1 MAGEDLVAQSLILVA
16 AVLGAGYLASR
27 LMASKG
33 VPESIFMIFAG
44 VLLGPVLNIIDPEGF
59 APLAPYLGGLALVAI
74 MFDSGL
80 GTDLDELVGQS
91 KYAFLLAILTFF
103 TGVGLLVFI
112 LHFLP
117 MYVPIPGL
125 PTFALKEAVLYGTI
139 VGGSSG
145 AVVASVAKSIGMQKN
160 LSLLLTIESILT
172 DALCIIGT
180 LTVLMWITI
189 PDLAPQQVATFI
201 AAKFS
206 VSLVTGAVFGLIL
219 ARVIH
224 KRHPYTLILALLLFL
239 YGGTEMVGGNG
250 AIAVFVSAVVLANL
264 DRLPLVSNED
274 VVASVNIRKESLG
287 GFHSELSFL
296 IKVFFYLEVG
306 MIFDVNIFNPSVAQA
321 MLFGLTI
328 AILLFLTRVP
338 AAALISRL
346 SHIGQSKIISVFYA
360 RGLAAAVLAFLPA
373 QLGFSSSA
381 FYLQSIAAIIVFTNI
396 ILTIGYPLATSSIF
410 RRRVP
415 YTRIERKEPPK
426 EEEPAA
432 KEEVE
437 DHPYGF

>member
-1 MAGEDLVAQSLILVA
+1 MAEEELVAQSLILVA

-27 LMASKG
+27 LMASRG
-33 VPESIFMIFAG
+33 VPESIFMISAG
-44 VLLGPVLNIIDPEGF
+44 VLLGPILHILDTGVF

-80 GTDLDELVGQS
+80 GTDIDELLGQS
-91 KYAFLLAILTFF
+91 KFAFILAILTFF
-103 TGVGLLVFI
+103 SGVTLLVFI
-112 LHFLP
+112 LHILP
-117 MYVPIPGL
+117 TIIPIPGL
-125 PTFALKEAVLYGTI
+125 PTFALKEAMLYGTI

-145 AVVASVAKSIGMQKN
+145 AVVASVAKSIGMQRN

-180 LTVLMWITI
+180 LTVLMWITT
-189 PDLAPQQVATFI
+189 PELAPQQIATFI

-206 VSLVTGAVFGLIL
+206 VSLVTGAVFGLII

-224 KRHPYTLILALLLFL
+224 RRHPYTLILTLLLFL

-250 AIAVFVSAVVLANL
+250 AIAVFISAVVLANL
-264 DRLPLVSNED
+264 ERLPIVSRED

-306 MIFDVNIFNPSVAQA
+306 LIFDVNIFNPSVAQA
-321 MLFGLTI
+321 MLFGLTV
-328 AILLFLTRVP
+328 ALLLLLVRVP
-338 AAALISRL
+338 VAAFISRV
-346 SHIGQSKIISVFYA
+346 SHVGGSKVISVFYA

-373 QLGFSSSA
+373 QLGFSSSD

-396 ILTIGYPLATSSIF
+396 VLTIGYPLATSGIF
-410 RRRVP
+410 RRKVP
-415 YTRIERKEPPK
+415 YTRIERKERK
-426 EEEPAA
+426 DEEE
-432 KEEVE
+432 ER
-437 DHPYGF
+437 PYGF

>member
-1 MAGEDLVAQSLILVA
+1 MAEEALVAESLILVA

-44 VLLGPVLNIIDPEGF
+44 VVLGPVLHILDTGVF

-80 GTDLDELVGQS
+80 GTDIDELLGQS
-91 KYAFLLAILTFF
+91 KFAFVLAILTFLS
-103 TGVGLLVFI
+103 GVTLIVFI
-112 LHFLP
+112 LHILP
-117 MYVPIPGL
+117 NFMAIPGV
-125 PTFALKEAVLYGTI
+125 PTFPLKEAMLYGTI

-145 AVVASVAKSIGMQKN
+145 AVVASVAKSIGMQKK

-172 DALCIIGT
+172 DALCIIGAF
-180 LTVLMWITI
+180 TVLMWITI

-206 VSLVTGAVFGLIL
+206 VSLVTGAIFGLII

-224 KRHPYTLILALLLFL
+224 RRHPYTVILTLLFFL
-239 YGGTEMVGGNG
+239 YGGTELVGGNG
-250 AIAVFVSAVVLANL
+250 AIAVFISAVVLANL
-264 DRLPLVSNED
+264 ERLPLVSRED

-287 GFHSELSFL
+287 GFHSELSFF

-306 MIFDVNIFNPSVAQA
+306 LIFDVNIFNPDVAQA
-321 MLFGLTI
+321 MLFGG
-328 AILLFLTRVP
+328 AVALLLLLTRVP
-338 AAALISRL
+338 AAAFISRV
-346 SHIGQSKIISVFYA
+346 SHIGETKIISVFYA

-373 QLGFSSSA
+373 QLGLSSSA
-381 FYLQSIAAIIVFTNI
+381 FYLQSIAAIIIFTNI
-396 ILTIGYPLATSSIF
+396 VLTIGYPLATSGIF
-410 RRRVP
+410 RRKVP
-415 YTRIERKEPPK
+415 YTRIERKELK
-426 EEEPAA
+426 EEP
-432 KEEVE
+432 EEE
-437 DHPYGF
+437 RPYGF

>member
-1 MAGEDLVAQSLILVA
+1 MAEEALVAQSLILVA
-16 AVLGAGYLASR
+16 AVLGAGYLATR

-33 VPESIFMIFAG
+33 VPESIFMILAG
-44 VLLGPVLNIIDPEGF
+44 VILGPVLHILDTDIF
-59 APLAPYLGGLALVAI
+59 APLAPYLGALALVAI

-80 GTDLDELVGQS
+80 GTDIDELLGQS
-91 KYAFLLAILTFF
+91 KHAFVLALASFF
-103 TGVGLLVFI
+103 SGVLLLVFV
-112 LHFLP
+112 LHYLP
-117 MYVPIPGL
+117 MIMPIPGFPSL
-125 PTFALKEAVLYGTI
+125 PLKEALLYGTI

-145 AVVASVAKSIGMQKN
+145 AVVASVAKSIGMQKD

-180 LTVLMWITI
+180 FTVLMWITI

-206 VSLVTGAVFGLIL
+206 VSLVTGAVFGLLI

-224 KRHPYTLILALLLFL
+224 RRHPYTLILALLLFL
-239 YGGTEMVGGNG
+239 FGGTELIGGNG

-264 DRLPLVSNED
+264 ERLPIVSRED

-306 MIFDVNIFNPSVAQA
+306 LIFNVNIFDPSVMEA
-321 MLFGLTI
+321 MLFGFTI
-328 AILLFLTRVP
+328 AILLLIVRVP
-338 AAALISRL
+338 AAGLISRI
-346 SHIGQSKIISVFYA
+346 SRIGEAKVISIFYA

-373 QLGFSSSA
+373 QLGFSGA
-381 FYLQSIAAIIVFTNI
+381 DFFLQSIAAIIIFTNI
-396 ILTIGYPLATSSIF
+396 VLTVGYPLLTSSLF
-410 RRRVP
+410 RRTVP
-415 YTRIERKEPPK
+415 YTPSKEKESKDETEER
-426 EEEPAA
+426 
-432 KEEVE
+432 
-437 DHPYGF
+437 PYGF

>member
-1 MAGEDLVAQSLILVA
+1 MAEEALVAESLILVA

-44 VLLGPVLNIIDPEGF
+44 VVLGPVLHILDTGVF

-80 GTDLDELVGQS
+80 GTDIDELLGQS
-91 KYAFLLAILTFF
+91 KFAFVLAILTFF
-103 TGVGLLVFI
+103 SGVTLIVFI
-112 LHFLP
+112 LHILP
-117 MYVPIPGL
+117 NFMTIPGV
-125 PTFALKEAVLYGTI
+125 PTFPLKEAMLYGTI

-145 AVVASVAKSIGMQKN
+145 AVVASVAKSIGMQKK

-172 DALCIIGT
+172 DALCIIGAF
-180 LTVLMWITI
+180 TVLMWITI

-206 VSLVTGAVFGLIL
+206 VSLVTGAIFGLII

-224 KRHPYTLILALLLFL
+224 RRHPYTVILALLFFL
-239 YGGTEMVGGNG
+239 YGGTELVGGNG
-250 AIAVFVSAVVLANL
+250 AIAVFISAVVLANL
-264 DRLPLVSNED
+264 ERLPLVSRED

-287 GFHSELSFL
+287 GFHSELSFF

-306 MIFDVNIFNPSVAQA
+306 LIFDVNIFNPDVAQA
-321 MLFGLTI
+321 MLFGG
-328 AILLFLTRVP
+328 AVALLLLLTRVP
-338 AAALISRL
+338 AAAFISRV
-346 SHIGQSKIISVFYA
+346 SHIGESKIISVFYA

-373 QLGFSSSA
+373 QLGLSSSA
-381 FYLQSIAAIIVFTNI
+381 FYLQSIAAIIIFTNI
-396 ILTIGYPLATSSIF
+396 VLTIGYPLATSGIF
-410 RRRVP
+410 RRKVP
-415 YTRIERKEPPK
+415 YTRIERKAPK
-426 EEEPAA
+426 EAESEE
-432 KEEVE
+432 KDER
-437 DHPYGF
+437 PYGF